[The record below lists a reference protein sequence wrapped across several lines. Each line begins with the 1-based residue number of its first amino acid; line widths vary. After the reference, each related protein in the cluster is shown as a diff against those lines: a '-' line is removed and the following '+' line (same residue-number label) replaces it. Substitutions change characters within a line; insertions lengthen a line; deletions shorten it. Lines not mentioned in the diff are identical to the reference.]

1 MPTSKKWCNWITV
14 SQENWKQRDR
24 IIVDFQLT
32 YLSKI
37 NLLHTY
43 YVQSTMLWGG
53 MWNCTVLITCY
64 SSLLHRRVLSL
75 SGSCQNEQLT
85 YKWLLWKVIS
95 RKSGGRLEQVKQGRR
110 ESQSKNVLLSWS
122 LLWVTGLHPAGD
134 PLRSQVERISE
145 SFALHTAGGHSTS

>member
-1 MPTSKKWCNWITV
+1 M
-14 SQENWKQRDR
+14 
-24 IIVDFQLT
+24 T

-43 YVQSTMLWGG
+43 YVQSTMLCGG

-85 YKWLLWKVIS
+85 YKWLLWKGIS

-122 LLWVTGLHPAGD
+122 LLWVTGLHPTGRGGGGESSEE
-134 PLRSQVERISE
+134 PGGTHLRIICP
-145 SFALHTAGGHSTS
+145 AHSWWS